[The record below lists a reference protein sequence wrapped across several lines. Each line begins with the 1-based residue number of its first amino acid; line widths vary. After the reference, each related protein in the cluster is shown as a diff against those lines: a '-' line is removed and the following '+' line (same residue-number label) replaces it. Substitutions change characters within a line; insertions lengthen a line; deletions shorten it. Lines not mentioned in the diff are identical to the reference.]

1 MEITNGSV
9 VHCPVG
15 SCLEMDDQRTAEE
28 EEVELAEEVDENIH
42 IVNEDGVEDN
52 VMTSNA
58 HQAEQQYD
66 LMDDTQEETKPGPE
80 REVTQNESP
89 LEIKAEIEVDEDRIT
104 EPAEPELE
112 MEVKSSTTAESQ
124 PLVEEELV
132 EDFKEVMEDQ
142 REHVWEDETAESIHV
157 QTVSAGPEVREVTFN
172 LISDEQQFAN
182 SVFSDDETQQI
193 ETEPIEQLKEV
204 EDVNEVSSYEVE
216 EPPALSNDDEGEIF
230 KEEPVSVDKER
241 WIVSTI
247 EEESKEDLQRFS
259 EETDDMRCERMTVN
273 VEAIHNNDLEIPND
287 EGSEID
293 FITAEAPP
301 EVLTDQIGGSE
312 DQKLQNS
319 DHLVS
324 EKGVV
329 AVTLEEYGFFEQVAE
344 NISTMGEVETEQ
356 YRDETSHT
364 HSAPEET
371 IKDKEADEERTER
384 SHHVIEP
391 KEEVKIIEESGGSE
405 HPEQPQESR
414 TADALEDVLEVVC
427 GKPEQPDDVNS
438 DKQEVVEEANL
449 ATEQPKHVNEEVLT
463 STEEGAGQ
471 GNEEP
476 RGVIQDEPKKKARE
490 GDRKVTI
497 PAWLKASEIFD
508 FQEPPRPLNGHRRD
522 NIGQREGEAKGQ
534 EVTVENGISASLVQ
548 QEEEKMV
555 NKIRMTA
562 QQMDEDVCDAD
573 PDDVKVSLYVK
584 VSRPHIIILTTSRLQ
599 KYSNGNK
606 SIQTNT
612 YHYKMNKPV

>member
-28 EEVELAEEVDENIH
+28 EEEVELAEEVGENIH

-58 HQAEQQYD
+58 HKVEQQYD

-80 REVTQNESP
+80 REVTQNESTG
-89 LEIKAEIEVDEDRIT
+89 EIKAEIEVDEDRIT
-104 EPAEPELE
+104 EQAEHEVE
-112 MEVKSSTTAESQ
+112 MVVESSTTAESQ

-132 EDFKEVMEDQ
+132 EDFKEVMEDE
-142 REHVWEDETAESIHV
+142 REHVLEDETAKSIHV

-172 LISDEQQFAN
+172 LDEQQFAN

-193 ETEPIEQLKEV
+193 ETEPIEKLKDV

-230 KEEPVSVDKER
+230 EEETVSVDKEC
-241 WIVSTI
+241 WMVSTI
-247 EEESKEDLQRFS
+247 EEESKEDLQLFS
-259 EETDDMRCERMTVN
+259 EETDDMQCERMTVN
-273 VEAIHNNDLEIPND
+273 VVAIHNNDLEIQND

-319 DHLVS
+319 DHLAS

-329 AVTLEEYGFFEQVAE
+329 AVTLEEYGIFEQVAE

-356 YRDETSHT
+356 YRDETCHT
-364 HSAPEET
+364 HSAPEDT
-371 IKDKEADEERTER
+371 IKDKEADEEHTER

-391 KEEVKIIEESGGSE
+391 KEEVEIIEESGGSE
-405 HPEQPQESR
+405 QPEQPQESR
-414 TADALEDVLEVVC
+414 TTDALEDVLEVVC

-449 ATEQPKHVNEEVLT
+449 ATEQPKHVNKEVLT
-463 STEEGAGQ
+463 STEKGAGR
-471 GNEEP
+471 GKEEP
-476 RGVIQDEPKKKARE
+476 RGVIQDEPKKKARD
-490 GDRKVTI
+490 GGRKVTI
-497 PAWLKASEIFD
+497 PAWLKASQIFD
-508 FQEPPRPLNGHRRD
+508 FQEPPRPLNGYRRD
-522 NIGQREGEAKGQ
+522 TSGQREGEAKGQ

-555 NKIRMTA
+555 NKMRTTA

-584 VSRPHIIILTTSRLQ
+584 VQKNFATCCNSNRVLQLEFILQR
-599 KYSNGNK
+599 YD
-606 SIQTNT
+606 
-612 YHYKMNKPV
+612 